1 MVNTRRSEQRWTEV
15 VDGPY
20 RYHLTRDFGEGEAG
34 SMAFVMLNPSTA
46 DHLLN
51 DDTVQRCSELAVAR
65 GCRTLEV
72 GNLYALRA
80 TNPRDLNNEE
90 DPKGPHNDEYLRCIA
105 TRCDTVVAAWGA
117 GTGLHTSLNLDCRAN
132 HVLRLLWCAMENAG
146 RTPSILRLGTTLTE
160 GGHPRHPLPHD
171 QRFGPEDL
179 VPWVN
184 GSPPQIE

>member
-90 DPKGPHNDEYLRCIA
+90 DPKGPLLHAHCGLRTA
-105 TRCDTVVAAWGA
+105 S
-117 GTGLHTSLNLDCRAN
+117 GTSSVPAC
-132 HVLRLLWCAMENAG
+132 
-146 RTPSILRLGTTLTE
+146 
-160 GGHPRHPLPHD
+160 PRSS
-171 QRFGPEDL
+171 G
-179 VPWVN
+179 
-184 GSPPQIE
+184 